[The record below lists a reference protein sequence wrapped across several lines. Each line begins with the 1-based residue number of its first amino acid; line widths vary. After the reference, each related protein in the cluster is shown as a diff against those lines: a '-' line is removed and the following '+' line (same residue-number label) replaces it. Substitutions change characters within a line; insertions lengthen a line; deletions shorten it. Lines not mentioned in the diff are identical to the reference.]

1 MGISTGTKDF
11 SEICLTML
19 MEGLFF
25 FPPGA
30 KSNDGLECARRIDAL
45 GLALPSLAP
54 LDLTEENVELSAP
67 SVYCM
72 RRARTTRDEHP
83 GKC

>member
-11 SEICLTML
+11 PEICMTML
-19 MEGLFF
+19 MEGFF
-25 FPPGA
+25 FFLSGA
-30 KSNDGLECARRIDAL
+30 KSNDGLECALHIDAL

-54 LDLTEENVELSAP
+54 LDLTEEDVELSAP